1 VTKLVLLPDRSE
13 IKKILRANCVKLEY
27 DCADCADDLFK
38 SAIDLDIDALAEE
51 WGNCKP
57 VFDRNINQYVIIKF
71 SDFIKDKVG
80 K

>member
-1 VTKLVLLPDRSE
+1 MKLLPERSE

-38 SAIDLDIDALAEE
+38 SAIDLDIDTLAEE
-51 WGNCKP
+51 WRIEIVARIHSKEHR
-57 VFDRNINQYVIIKF
+57 DYIKF
-71 SDFIKDKVG
+71 SDFIVERIGG